1 MTGTNP
7 MYTQPATAD
16 TIDYKPL
23 ALLAVAGLAF
33 SIVYGVVLVVTAVAA
48 LFKGEPFFLPGWML
62 MLAIAGVLLSA
73 AALWQ
78 IHNSEGTRAGTKL
91 AKWGLWLGIILG
103 LCYTTY
109 HTTTGIAIVSQA
121 NDFMLDKENGF
132 FYLLQGDARKVKTAF
147 LCTLSWNE
155 RVGAHVDNDRD
166 MQRYDQAL
174 PQNPRGRLTGFLECP
189 LVRAFTQAPPGSITV
204 EALSVRDWTFE
215 NRAYKIER
223 KYRIKTEEAEYEV
236 PFLITSLEAEVEG
249 EKRKW
254 KVEWGF
260 NLPLQPIMR
269 TPLGQKRVGIRQRS
283 FEFLADNKTGWFP
296 YLRNRRG
303 LEFFLAT
310 QRPSERARLRAEI
323 SAIKEGTLLLAVA
336 GPAAP
341 VLDSKSTETLL
352 KKFLPEYKGLS
363 DVLEVFTTDKLR
375 FPAKPEW
382 MPKVHAALART
393 FEPDKLSLLSAKM
406 QLDEQAPV
414 KAKDGLLYVTHEVE
428 IPIYVGETGGKF
440 DVAVVGKVVVT
451 ASDNFDPSVP
461 NADQQWQVHSAEFTR
476 AVPIASKQ

>member
-1 MTGTNP
+1 MTATNP
-7 MYTQPATAD
+7 MYTQPVTAD

-33 SIVYGVVLVVTAVAA
+33 SIIYGVVLAITAVAA

-62 MLAIAGVLLSA
+62 MVAIAGVLLSA

-91 AKWGLWLGIILG
+91 AKWGLWLGIIP
-103 LCYTTY
+103 LCYITY
-109 HTTTGIAIVSQA
+109 HTVTGMAILSQA

-132 FYLLQGDARKVKTAF
+132 FYLLQGDERKVRTAF
-147 LCTLSWNE
+147 LFTLTWNE
-155 RVGAHVDNDRD
+155 RAGAHVDSERD

-189 LVRAFTQAPPGSITV
+189 LVRVFRQSPPGSITV
-204 EALSVRDWTFE
+204 EAMSVKEWTFE

-236 PFLITSLEAEVEG
+236 PFLISSLEAEVEG

-260 NLPLQPIMR
+260 NLPLQPVMF

-283 FEFLADNKTGWFP
+283 FDFLAASKTGWFS
-296 YLRNRRG
+296 YLRNKRG
-303 LEFFLAT
+303 LEFFLDT
-310 QRPSERARLRAEI
+310 QHPSERMKLRTEVA
-323 SAIKEGTLLLAVA
+323 AIKEGTLLAAVA

-341 VLDSKSTETLL
+341 VQDAKSAEALV
-352 KKFLPEYKGLS
+352 KSFLPTYRGLS
-363 DVLEVFTTDKLR
+363 DVLKVFATDKLR
-375 FPAKPEW
+375 FPARPDLL
-382 MPKVHAALART
+382 PKVQSTLART
-393 FEPDKLSLLSAKM
+393 LEPEKLSLLNAKL

-414 KAKDGLLYVTHEVE
+414 EVKNGRLYVTHEVE
-428 IPIYVGETGGKF
+428 IPIYLGETGGKF
-440 DVAVVGKVVVT
+440 DVVVVGKVVVMAPDT
-451 ASDNFDPSVP
+451 FDPSVP
-461 NADQQWQVHSAEFTR
+461 NADQQWQVYSAEFTR
-476 AVPIASKQ
+476 AVPIATKQ